1 MKLYIILCGRT
12 IPGTNPKLVPRHSL
26 LHARAK
32 FEKMRVKEGPISIGD
47 VTAHLRLQTP
57 CTENTLD

>member
-32 FEKMRVKEGPISIGD
+32 FEVRVKEGPMSIGD
-47 VTAHLRLQTP
+47 VTAHLRLQTF